1 MMAGT
6 PPVREGMFNF
16 QNFNLDPLSPP
27 LEHNMEHNLDQST
40 RLCLIPCTGQVKWL
54 QTILRNKNTDHSDF
68 VFYADRLIR
77 LVVEEALNLLPT
89 YNKVITTPKGVTYD
103 GKAFES
109 GNCGVS
115 IVRSG
120 EAMEKSL
127 RECCRSIR
135 IGKMLIR
142 HEDENMTK
150 PPKVIYVRLP
160 NDIAKRNVLLMY
172 PLMNTGGTIH
182 QGIQELKRSGVQESR
197 IILLTLFVTPD
208 AVNNIQSNF
217 PEVRMLTTEIN
228 PDAVLHFGERY
239 FGTDI

>member
-1 MMAGT
+1 MSVTMMAGT
-6 PPVREGMFNF
+6 PPVREGMFHL
-16 QNFNLDPLSPP
+16 QGFNVDPLTPTSELPDSKS
-27 LEHNMEHNLDQST
+27 NI
-40 RLCLIPCTGQVKWL
+40 CLIQCTGQVKWL
-54 QTILRNKNTDHSDF
+54 QTILRNKNTEHSDF

-89 YNKVITTPKGVTYD
+89 YNKSVITPKGVEYD
-103 GKAFES
+103 GKAFER

-142 HEDENMTK
+142 HEDENMAK
-150 PPKVIYVRLP
+150 QPKVIYVRLP

-182 QGIQELKRSGVQESR
+182 QGIKELKRSGVPESA
-197 IILLTLFVTPD
+197 IILLTLFVTPE
-208 AVNNIQSNF
+208 AVQNIHINF
-217 PEVRMLTTEIN
+217 PEVRMLTTEIH